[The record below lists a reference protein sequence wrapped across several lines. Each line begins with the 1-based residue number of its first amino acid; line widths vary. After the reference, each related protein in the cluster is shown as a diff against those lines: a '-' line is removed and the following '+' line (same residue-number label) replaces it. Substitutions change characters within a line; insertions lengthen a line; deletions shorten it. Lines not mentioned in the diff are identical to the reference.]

1 MYYLYIY
8 YINDL
13 FEQFYDQLEFLI
25 QIFGEQFMCR
35 LVFTFIF
42 TGWMML
48 GLNLTSPALAADVD
62 KFSVILEK
70 MDKLVCTNP
79 EQVSQYY
86 SPELVIMIDDK
97 RALLKN
103 RIKDYRQMMSELV
116 EMKCRMKRKVLASNK
131 GDRVGYILADEQISV
146 TAENV
151 HIDERQHSVCSY
163 MFSKYM
169 LLGVIWKRFE
179 NIY

>member
-1 MYYLYIY
+1 
-8 YINDL
+8 
-13 FEQFYDQLEFLI
+13 
-25 QIFGEQFMCR
+25 MCR

-42 TGWMML
+42 TGWMIL

-97 RALLKN
+97 RALLEN
-103 RIKDYRQMMSELV
+103 RIKSYRQMMS
-116 EMKCRMKRKVLASNK
+116 
-131 GDRVGYILADEQISV
+131 
-146 TAENV
+146 
-151 HIDERQHSVCSY
+151 
-163 MFSKYM
+163 
-169 LLGVIWKRFE
+169 
-179 NIY
+179 